1 MRRVGD
7 DVARELGRF
16 GAVAGLA
23 PVVDAWPAA
32 VGPEIARNAWPA
44 RIGRD
49 GTLYVHTSSSAW
61 AFELGQLTER
71 ISSAL
76 GQLAP
81 PRFRF
86 AVGPLPEASPE
97 RSDDVVR
104 TRLEPTED
112 HRRRA
117 NEFAASIED
126 ENLRKVVAK
135 TAAMSLAKR
144 DYDRLVWYHSECPEA
159 AGFQGFF
166 YE

>member
-1 MRRVGD
+1 
-7 DVARELGRF
+7 
-16 GAVAGLA
+16 
-23 PVVDAWPAA
+23 
-32 VGPEIARNAWPA
+32 
-44 RIGRD
+44 
-49 GTLYVHTSSSAW
+49 
-61 AFELGQLTER
+61 LTER
-71 ISSAL
+71 ISEAL
-76 GQLAP
+76 GPLAP

-104 TRLEPTED
+104 AGLEPTDE

-117 NEFAASIED
+117 NELAASIED

-144 DYDRLVWYHSECPEA
+144 DSDRSFWYHSECPEA
-159 AGFQGFF
+159 PGFQGFF

>member
-1 MRRVGD
+1 MERVGD

-23 PVVDAWPAA
+23 PLVEAWPAA
-32 VGPEIARNAWPA
+32 VGPEISRNAWPA

-49 GTLYVHTSSSAW
+49 GTLHVHTSSSAW

-71 ISSAL
+71 IGAAL
-76 GQLAP
+76 GTLAP

-86 AVGPLPEASPE
+86 AVGPLPEALPE
-97 RSDDVVR
+97 AFDNAVCRRVEPSD
-104 TRLEPTED
+104 D
-112 HRRRA
+112 HRRQAR
-117 NEFAASIED
+117 ELAAPIED

-144 DYDRLVWYHSECPEA
+144 DSDRSFWYHSECPEA
-159 AGFQGFF
+159 PGFQGFF